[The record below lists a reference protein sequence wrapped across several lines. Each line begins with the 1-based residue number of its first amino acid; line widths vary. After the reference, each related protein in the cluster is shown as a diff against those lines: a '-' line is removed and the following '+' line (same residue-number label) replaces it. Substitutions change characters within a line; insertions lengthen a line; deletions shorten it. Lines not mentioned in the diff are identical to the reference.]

1 MSLALQQAAGLAG
14 STLIAK
20 GHIKMKTNFESVRQ
34 ILESQLKEAAPTQGL
49 RESIR
54 IHQVADPV
62 DLTQQAAEREMAVHN
77 LDRDSALMRR
87 IRSAI
92 ERVNNRS
99 YGVCLECEEDIAPKR
114 LKAIPWAERCI
125 QCQETADCQ
134 AGRNENGNFTH
145 GLMQAA

>member
-1 MSLALQQAAGLAG
+1 LVG

-20 GHIKMKTNFESVRQ
+20 EHIKMKTNFESARQ
-34 ILESQLKEAAPTQGL
+34 ILESQLREAAPTQEL

-92 ERVNNRS
+92 DRVNDGS

-114 LKAIPWAERCI
+114 LKAIPWAELCI

-134 AGRNENGNFTH
+134 AGRNENGRFARD
-145 GLMQAA
+145 LMQAA